1 MIENQSLAGSRSG
14 RSLETGHV
22 LAIELIG
29 LARFTRDELP
39 GVVTEFQRLVMSTP
53 QVREALDRNSI
64 LIQTREHSIQLVFL
78 GDPLAALK
86 CALQAANEAKRRP
99 NVRLRMG
106 LHSGPVYVPSDLTDA
121 RECSG
126 EALSGAQ
133 LLMTVGRE
141 GHILI
146 SEPVAR
152 AASTVEL
159 WSRYIND
166 LGECEVRPGNRIRL
180 FSLFGGSIGN
190 PTHPLDRAAASAVV
204 KGQWRRRRRI
214 SLGSVVF
221 VLFLIVIAGT
231 AAAWFVSPG
240 FKTWAEEKY
249 RSAFPAAA
257 TKVAKKKPARKS
269 AKQSRVS
276 RTRNQRIRASMVG
289 ATPSYTTDPQTR
301 SENRSRPPVESSI
314 AESEEADSE
323 GSHFTAL
330 ILHARGLTVNKG
342 EGIRILAADGSELW
356 SGAPQFAASLGAA
369 RGMEVS
375 GENPLVLKAV
385 RTGSAGSELTVGS
398 SAAERLRAA
407 TSENPFLEGGCVI
420 VVN

>member
-1 MIENQSLAGSRSG
+1 M
-14 RSLETGHV
+14 

-39 GVVTEFQRLVMSTP
+39 GVITEFQRLIMATP

-99 NVRLRMG
+99 NVRIRMG

-121 RECSG
+121 RECTG
-126 EALSGAQ
+126 EVLSGAQ
-133 LLMTVGRE
+133 LLMTAGQE
-141 GHILI
+141 GHILT

-159 WSRYIND
+159 WARYIND

-190 PTHPLDRAAASAVV
+190 PTHPLTRPAESGVV

-214 SLGSVVF
+214 SAGTIAF
-221 VLFLIVIAGT
+221 VLFSIVIAGT
-231 AAAWFVSPG
+231 ASAWFVSPG

-257 TKVAKKKPARKS
+257 IKVAKKKPARANK
-269 AKQSRVS
+269 KQSRS
-276 RTRNQRIRASMVG
+276 KRTSSQQGRARTGGSL
-289 ATPSYTTDPQTR
+289 PSYAADPQMKTDI
-301 SENRSRPPVESSI
+301 RPRPAVESSV
-314 AESEEADSE
+314 AESEDAESE
-323 GSHFTAL
+323 GSHFTSL
-330 ILHARGLTVNKG
+330 ILNARGQSVNKG
-342 EGIRILAADGSELW
+342 EGIRILTADGSELW
-356 SGAPQFAASLGAA
+356 SGTPQFASSLGAA
-369 RGMEVS
+369 RGMELS

-385 RTGSAGSELTVGS
+385 RAGPAGSVLTIGS
-398 SAAERLRAA
+398 TGVERLRAA

-420 VVN
+420 IVH